1 MFNIKFIEADT
12 VEEEAEI
19 ILTETDITIHKGNE
33 LVIKGEL
40 LLKKA
45 DEIEQSLG
53 NSVGKRAIGKRDAKG
68 FQAIISAVR
77 EAALRAIK
85 AGRTI
90 VGNSEKISAALNDAV
105 KDIRAVIAEG
115 LIDVGGAISDVGD
128 SVSKAGQVLNQAK
141 TAADN
146 IDLGLGD
153 TATELE
159 ITGKLS
165 IEAAQSFEEV
175 GRRSVTLAQRIVRL
189 GKNLVEKQVYLQN

>member
-1 MFNIKFIEADT
+1 MWNKNKTEQVISTKYEVNKVINLFAEMSRIMSARMYSRDRKISMTIFFIC
-12 VEEEAEI
+12 
-19 ILTETDITIHKGNE
+19 
-33 LVIKGEL
+33 
-40 LLKKA
+40 
-45 DEIEQSLG
+45 SL
-53 NSVGKRAIGKRDAKG
+53 RRR
-68 FQAIISAVR
+68 QAIISAVR

-153 TATELE
+153 TATEVSNAR
-159 ITGKLS
+159 GPQRRRQNKLK
-165 IEAAQSFEEV
+165 
-175 GRRSVTLAQRIVRL
+175 RC
-189 GKNLVEKQVYLQN
+189 